1 MLLRLLKAILEKRLS
16 FTQANKILMVLC
28 MASFLVPFMGSSITL
43 ALPEISKTFSFK
55 AVTLTWISTS
65 YLITSAIFQVPFARL
80 ADLIGRKKVF
90 EWGIF
95 IYFLSTFFSGFAPTG
110 LIMIG
115 LRIIA
120 GLGSAMIFGTNM
132 AILTSCFSPE
142 KRGKALGINSAVVY
156 LSLAAGPF
164 LGGLMTHYWGWQ
176 SIFFICGAIGLVV
189 VVLSR
194 IFLRVEWIESKGE
207 KFDYIGSIIYAL
219 GIFSLIFGFTELP
232 KIDGFI
238 WIFTGIVSFSVFV
251 FYEKNHTAP
260 VFNIRLFSGNRI
272 FVFSSLA
279 ALINY
284 ASTAAVTFML
294 SLYLQYLKGF
304 DARHAGFVLI
314 SQACLQSFFSLVS
327 GKLSKKIAPSNLATL
342 GMVFSFAGLLGLCF
356 IHAQTP
362 LYFLIILLLIL
373 GIGFGIFAS
382 PNTNVIMG
390 SVDKK
395 FYGQA
400 SATTGTVR
408 LTGQALS
415 MGIAGMAIALQVGN
429 HPIES
434 SIYPQ
439 FLQSMHITFMVFA
452 ALSLVGIYASWN
464 GWALSKAQP

>member
-1 MLLRLLKAILEKRLS
+1 MKS
-16 FTQANKILMVLC
+16 PVFTQTNQILIVLC
-28 MASFLVPFMGSSITL
+28 MASFLVPFMGSAITL
-43 ALPEISKTFSFK
+43 TLPEISKAFSLK

-65 YLITSAIFQVPFARL
+65 YLISSAIFQIPFARL

-95 IYFLSTFFSGFAPTG
+95 IYFLATFLSGFAPTG
-110 LIMIG
+110 FIMIV
-115 LRIIA
+115 LRVIA

-142 KRGKALGINSAVVY
+142 KRGKALGINTAVVY

-176 SIFFICGAIGLVV
+176 SLFFVCGAIGLVI

-194 IFLRVEWIESKGE
+194 LFLKMEWVESKGE
-207 KFDYIGSIIYAL
+207 KFDYIGSCIYAL
-219 GIFSLIFGFTELP
+219 GLFSLIYGFTELP
-232 KIDGFI
+232 KMTGFF
-238 WIFTGIVSFSVFV
+238 WLFTGIISFSFFV
-251 FYEKNHTAP
+251 FFEKKHTSP
-260 VFNIRLFSGNRI
+260 VFNFRLFKGNRVFI
-272 FVFSSLA
+272 FSSLA
-279 ALINY
+279 SLINY

-294 SLYLQYLKGF
+294 SLYLQYIKGF
-304 DARHAGFVLI
+304 DARHAGFILI
-314 SQACLQSFFSLVS
+314 SQACIQSVFSLVS
-327 GKLSKKIAPSNLATL
+327 GRLSNRFLPSYLATL
-342 GMVFSFAGLLGLCF
+342 GMVFIFTGLLGLCF
-356 IHAQTP
+356 MTAATP
-362 LYFLIILLLIL
+362 IYVLIIILLIL

-382 PNTNVIMG
+382 PNTNVIMS

-395 FYGQA
+395 LYGQA

-408 LTGQALS
+408 LTGQAFS

-429 HPIES
+429 RPIEP

-452 ALSLVGIYASWN
+452 LLSLVGIYASW
-464 GWALSKAQP
+464 KRK